1 MTSLSARPVT
11 RQQLLESGI
20 PARRI
25 EAMRRRGELRLVF
38 RGVYVAG
45 EVEDS
50 LVTRIEAAGLV
61 LRPDQVVC
69 DRAAAFLHG
78 VDVYGVREAESRP
91 LETCV
96 LRGGTRTRR
105 HGIDGR
111 ERDLAAH
118 EIQTHRRVRVTT
130 PPRTALDLGCS
141 LPRHRALGV
150 LDELSRAHD
159 LEPRAFEAEISR
171 FRGRRGV
178 LQLRDLLPL
187 IDPRSESQR
196 ESWIRLE
203 IADAGLPRP
212 EVQWWVIEDGVAL
225 WRLDLAYPDHKVA
238 IEYDGAEFHRRTS
251 EQIEHD
257 ARRRRWLRT
266 RGWKVIVVTKEDL
279 RNGPGA
285 TWLGALREAL
295 IPQTRRF
302 RWEWRHGYN

>member
-1 MTSLSARPVT
+1 MTSLSTRPVT
-11 RQQLLESGI
+11 RRQLLESGI

-25 EAMRRRGELRLVF
+25 EAMRRRGELRMVF
-38 RGVYVAG
+38 RGVYVPA

-50 LVTRIEAAGLV
+50 LATRIEAAGLV

-78 VDVYGVREAESRP
+78 VDVYGARESESRP

-111 ERDLAAH
+111 ERDLAPH
-118 EIQTHRRVRVTT
+118 EIETHRGVRVTT
-130 PPRTALDLGCS
+130 PLRTALDLGCS
-141 LPRHRALGV
+141 LPRHRALGA
-150 LDELSRAHD
+150 LDELSRIHALD
-159 LEPRAFEAEISR
+159 RRAFERQVGR

-187 IDPRSESQR
+187 VDPRSESQR

-212 EVQWWVIEDGVAL
+212 ELQWWVIEDGIAL
-225 WRLDLAYPDHKVA
+225 WRLDLAYPNHRIA
-238 IEYDGAEFHRRTS
+238 IEYDGEEFHRRTS
-251 EQIEHD
+251 KQVEHD
-257 ARRRRWLRT
+257 ERRRRWLRG
-266 RGWKVIVVTKEDL
+266 RGWRIIVVTKDDL
-279 RNGPGA
+279 RGGPDA
-285 TWLGALREAL
+285 TWLRALREAL
-295 IPQTRRF
+295 APQTRRF
-302 RWEWRHGYN
+302 RWELRHGYN